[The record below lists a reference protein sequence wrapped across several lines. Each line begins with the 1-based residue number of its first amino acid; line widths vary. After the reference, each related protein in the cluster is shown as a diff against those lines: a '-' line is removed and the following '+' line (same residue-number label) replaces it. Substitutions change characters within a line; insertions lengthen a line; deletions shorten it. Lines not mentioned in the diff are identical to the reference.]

1 MGDRTLRL
9 RGGEGMKRTSVGLTE
24 ELIEEISREKGEPR
38 WMLEHRLRALEIF
51 RKLPMPRFG
60 PDLSEVDF
68 SDISYYLRTVEPV
81 GSWEELPEEI
91 RRTLEELGLPE
102 AERKALAGLG
112 AQVDS
117 EVVYRSIL
125 AEVRAQ
131 GVIFEPMEEA
141 LKNHPDLVREHFM
154 KVIPPE
160 DNKFAALHGAV
171 WSGGTFVWVPEGVE
185 VAIPLQA
192 YFRMQTQ
199 GVGQFE
205 HTLIVA
211 EAGSSVHY
219 IEGCSAPRY
228 TKAALHSGMVE
239 IVAKEGAH
247 VRFTTIQNWSRN
259 VYNLNNKRAVA
270 YAGATVDWVSGSL
283 GSKVTMLYPSTI
295 LAGRGAKTENLSFS
309 FARNGQWL
317 DLGAKAIHL
326 APDTSSRLVSRS
338 VVQGRAK
345 NVFRGKL
352 YVAPEAK
359 GAKGH
364 VECSTLLLSPEAE
377 TETIPTLDVRNH
389 EVEVGHEATVGR
401 VSRDQLFYLMSR
413 GLDEAEAL
421 SLIINGFVSPILK
434 EIPFEYAVELKRLLE
449 MSFAEAI
456 G

>member
-1 MGDRTLRL
+1 MNDELAL
-9 RGGEGMKRTSVGLTE
+9 KRGLTREVVE
-24 ELIEEISREKGEPR
+24 ELSREKGEPR
-38 WMLEHRLRALEIF
+38 WMLEHRLRSLEVF
-51 RKLPMPRFG
+51 QKLPMPRFG
-60 PDLSEVDF
+60 PDLSGIDLGEVA
-68 SDISYYLRTVEPV
+68 YYARTVPTV
-81 GSWEELPEEI
+81 TSWEELPEDI
-91 RRTLEELGLPE
+91 RKTFEALGLPE
-102 AERKALAGLG
+102 AEQRALAGLG

-125 AEVRAQ
+125 EEVRAQ
-131 GVIFEPMEEA
+131 GVIFLPMEEA
-141 LKNHPDLVREHFM
+141 VREHPELVREHFM
-154 KVIPPE
+154 RVIPPE

-211 EAGSSVHY
+211 EPGSSVHY

-270 YAGATVDWVSGSL
+270 QAGAQVDWVSGSL
-283 GSKVTMLYPSTI
+283 GSKVTMLYPTTV
-295 LAGRGAKTENLSFS
+295 LAGPEAKTENLGFTL
-309 FARNGQWL
+309 AGDGQWL
-317 DLGAKAIHL
+317 DLGARALHL
-326 APDTSSRLVSRS
+326 APHTSSRLVSRS
-338 VVQGRAK
+338 VVQGQGK
-345 NVFRGKL
+345 VVFRGKV
-352 YVAPEAK
+352 YVAPQAR

-364 VECSTLLLSPEAE
+364 VECSTLLLSPQAQ
-377 TETIPTLDVRNH
+377 TETIPTLEARTD
-389 EVEVGHEATVGR
+389 EVELAHEATVGR
-401 VSRDQLFYLMSR
+401 ISKDHLFYLMSR
-413 GLDEAEAL
+413 GLSEQEAM
-421 SLIINGFVSPILK
+421 SLIVNGFVSPILK
-434 EIPFEYAVELKRLLE
+434 EIPLEYALELKRLLE
-449 MSFAEAI
+449 MSFEGAM

>member
-1 MGDRTLRL
+1 MMRRT
-9 RGGEGMKRTSVGLTE
+9 RTGLSV
-24 ELIEEISREKGEPR
+24 ELIEEISQEKGEPK
-38 WMLEHRLRALEIF
+38 WMLEHRLRSLKIF
-51 RKLPMPRFG
+51 EELPMPRFG

-68 SDISYYLRTVEPV
+68 DDIAYYLRSVEPV
-81 GSWEELPEEI
+81 ESWDELPEEI
-91 RRTLEELGLPE
+91 KRTLEELGLPE

-125 AEVRAQ
+125 AEVRAR

-141 LKNHPDLVREHFM
+141 LRNHPELVREHFM

-185 VAIPLQA
+185 VEVPLQA
-192 YFRMQTQ
+192 YFRIQTQ

-211 EAGSSVHY
+211 ERGSSVHY
-219 IEGCSAPRY
+219 IEGCSAPLY
-228 TKAALHSGMVE
+228 SKATLHTGMVE

-270 YAGATVDWVSGSL
+270 HAGAAVDWVSGSL
-283 GSKVTMLYPSTI
+283 GSKVTMLYPSTV
-295 LAGRGAKTENLSFS
+295 LAGKGARTENLSFS
-309 FARNGQWL
+309 FARDGQWL

-345 NVFRGKL
+345 TVFRGKL
-352 YVAPEAK
+352 FVSPEAK

-377 TETIPTLDVRNH
+377 TETIPTLDVRNRD
-389 EVEVGHEATVGR
+389 VEVGHEAAVGR
-401 VSRDQLFYLMSR
+401 VSREQLFYLMSR
-413 GLDEAEAL
+413 GLEEAEAM
-421 SLIINGFVSPILK
+421 SLIVNGFVSPILK
-434 EIPFEYAVELKRLLE
+434 EIPFEYALELRRLLE

>member
-1 MGDRTLRL
+1 MMRRT
-9 RGGEGMKRTSVGLTE
+9 RTGLSV
-24 ELIEEISREKGEPR
+24 ELIEEISQEKGEPK
-38 WMLEHRLRALEIF
+38 WMLEHRLRSLKIF
-51 RKLPMPRFG
+51 EELPMPRFG

-68 SDISYYLRTVEPV
+68 DDIAYYLRSVEPV
-81 GSWEELPEEI
+81 ESWDELPEEI
-91 RRTLEELGLPE
+91 KRTLEELGLPE

-125 AEVRAQ
+125 AEVRAR

-141 LKNHPDLVREHFM
+141 LRNHPELVREHFM

-185 VAIPLQA
+185 VEVPLQA
-192 YFRMQTQ
+192 YFRIQTQ

-211 EAGSSVHY
+211 ERGSSVHY
-219 IEGCSAPRY
+219 IEGCSAPLYSRA
-228 TKAALHSGMVE
+228 TLHTGMVE

-270 YAGATVDWVSGSL
+270 HAGAAVDWVSGSL
-283 GSKVTMLYPSTI
+283 GSKVTMLYPSTV
-295 LAGRGAKTENLSFS
+295 LAGKGARTENLSFS
-309 FARNGQWL
+309 FARDGQWL

-345 NVFRGKL
+345 TVFRGKL
-352 YVAPEAK
+352 FVSPEAK

-377 TETIPTLDVRNH
+377 TETIPTLDVRNRD
-389 EVEVGHEATVGR
+389 VEVGHEAAVGR
-401 VSRDQLFYLMSR
+401 VSREQLFYLMSR
-413 GLDEAEAL
+413 GLEEAEAM
-421 SLIINGFVSPILK
+421 SLIVNGFVSPILK
-434 EIPFEYAVELKRLLE
+434 EIPFEYALELRRLLE

>member
-1 MGDRTLRL
+1 MMRRT
-9 RGGEGMKRTSVGLTE
+9 RTGLTA
-24 ELIEEISREKGEPR
+24 ELVEEISREKGEPD
-38 WMLEHRLRALEIF
+38 WMLKHRLRSLEIF

-60 PDLSEVDF
+60 PDLSAVDF
-68 SDISYYLRTVEPV
+68 DDISYYLRTVDPV
-81 GSWEELPEEI
+81 TSWEELPEEI
-91 RRTLEELGLPE
+91 RRTFEELGLPE
-102 AERKALAGLG
+102 AERKALAGIG

-125 AEVRAQ
+125 EEVRAQ

-141 LKNHPDLVREHFM
+141 IRNHPELVRAHFM

-211 EAGSSVHY
+211 EPGSSVHY

-228 TKAALHSGMVE
+228 SKLALHAGMVE

-259 VYNLNNKRAVA
+259 VYNLNNKRAIA
-270 YAGATVDWVSGSL
+270 HAGAAVDWVSGSL

-295 LAGRGAKTENLSFS
+295 LAGKGAKTENLSFS
-309 FARNGQWL
+309 FARDGQWL

-326 APDTSSRLVSRS
+326 APGTSSRLVSRS
-338 VVQGRAK
+338 VVQGKAK
-345 NVFRGKL
+345 AVFRGKL
-352 YVAPEAK
+352 YVAPEARD
-359 GAKGH
+359 AKGH

-377 TETIPTLDVRNH
+377 TETIPTLDVRND

-401 VSRDQLFYLMSR
+401 VSREQLFYLMSR
-413 GLDEAEAL
+413 GLDEAEAM
-421 SLIINGFVSPILK
+421 SLIVNGFVSPILK
-434 EIPFEYAVELKRLLE
+434 EIPFEYAVELRRLLE

>member
-9 RGGEGMKRTSVGLTE
+9 RGGEGMKRTSVGLTA

-60 PDLSEVDF
+60 PDLSELDF

-141 LKNHPDLVREHFM
+141 LKNHPELVREHFM

-239 IVAKEGAH
+239 I
-247 VRFTTIQNWSRN
+247 
-259 VYNLNNKRAVA
+259 
-270 YAGATVDWVSGSL
+270 
-283 GSKVTMLYPSTI
+283 
-295 LAGRGAKTENLSFS
+295 
-309 FARNGQWL
+309 
-317 DLGAKAIHL
+317 
-326 APDTSSRLVSRS
+326 
-338 VVQGRAK
+338 
-345 NVFRGKL
+345 
-352 YVAPEAK
+352 
-359 GAKGH
+359 
-364 VECSTLLLSPEAE
+364 
-377 TETIPTLDVRNH
+377 
-389 EVEVGHEATVGR
+389 
-401 VSRDQLFYLMSR
+401 
-413 GLDEAEAL
+413 L
-421 SLIINGFVSPILK
+421 SLIHI
-434 EIPFEYAVELKRLLE
+434 
-449 MSFAEAI
+449 
-456 G
+456 